1 MNHSPQ
7 RSWHV
12 SVASIVASFV
22 ALFFNA
28 TARAAGPDGPIPVRV
43 VQTDGQWK
51 LLRGDKPYF
60 IKGAG
65 GGGSKPLLTECGG
78 NSFRTW
84 GIGSETERELDEAQK
99 LGLTV
104 TVGIWL
110 GHKEQGFRYDDPQ
123 AVQKQFDDAKKAVL
137 KYKDHPALL
146 MWALGNEMEV
156 NDDSPEMW
164 KAIQELAKMVHEV
177 DPAHPTM
184 TVIAELGS
192 NKTQQIHQ
200 RCPDIDV
207 VGINSYGGGASLAE
221 RYRKAGGIKP
231 FVVTEFG
238 PPGTWEIKFN
248 AFGAAPELTSTEKA
262 KFYRAT
268 YEQSVLGAPGL
279 CLGSYA
285 FTWGHKIEATATWFG
300 LLLPDGSRLAAVD
313 TLQELWT
320 GKAPTQLCP
329 SINKLALTGPDEVSR
344 GATVTAAIVEI
355 GGLASK
361 ETQIEWALFHE
372 QSSYALD
379 GTGSKPTADYPD
391 AIATNGQPHVSVTMP
406 NSGGVY
412 RLYCYVHDGQKR
424 AAVGSLPIKVKGPA
438 SLAKAAVPKLP
449 LVVYADEQP
458 ATPFTPSGWMGNA
471 KSISMESDCTDNPHS
486 GKTCLRVGFDKRD
499 DWGSVVWQHPA
510 NDWGDLPG
518 GYDLTNAEKL
528 VFWARGKTGGEK
540 VKFGYGLL
548 GIEKKYHDSSKVEQE
563 YTLTKEWKEY
573 TIDLGEKELTRIKSG
588 FLWNLAGQGQPVE
601 FYLDDIEYR

>member
-1 MNHSPQ
+1 MNQSPL
-7 RSWHV
+7 RCWLPSMGL
-12 SVASIVASFV
+12 IVVTLAV
-22 ALFFNA
+22 WLIDA
-28 TARAAGPDGPIPVRV
+28 TASAADPLKPIAVRV
-43 VQTDGQWK
+43 VQTDDRWK
-51 LLRGDKPYF
+51 MLRGDKPYF
-60 IKGAG
+60 IQGAG
-65 GGGSKPLLTECGG
+65 GGGPKSLLAECGG

-84 GIGSETERELDEAQK
+84 GVGPETDRELDEALK

-110 GHKEQGFRYDDPQ
+110 GHKEHGFRYDDPP
-123 AVQKQFDDAKKAVL
+123 AVQKQFDDAKQAVL

-156 NDDSPEMW
+156 HDDSPEMW
-164 KAIQELAKMVHEV
+164 EAIQELAKMVHEV

-192 NKTQQIHQ
+192 DKTQQIHQ

-207 VGINSYGGGASLAE
+207 VGINTYGGGASVAE
-221 RYRKAGGIKP
+221 RYRKAGGTKP
-231 FVVTEFG
+231 FVITEYG
-238 PPGTWEIKFN
+238 PPGTWETKLN
-248 AFGAAPELTSTEKA
+248 SFGAAPEKTSTEKA
-262 KFYRAT
+262 QFYRAT
-268 YEQSVLGAPGL
+268 YEQSVLGAPDL

-320 GKAPTQLCP
+320 GKAPAQHCP
-329 SINKLALTGPDEVSR
+329 SINKLILTSPDEVSR
-344 GATVTAAIVEI
+344 GVIVTAEVE
-355 GGLASK
+355 LDREVSD

-379 GTGSKPTADYPD
+379 GTGSKPTSEYPD
-391 AIATNGQPHVSVTMP
+391 AIVINGQPQVSVTMP

-412 RLYCYVHDGQKR
+412 RLYCFVHDGQQR
-424 AAVGSLPIKVKGPA
+424 AAVGSLPIKVKGPVA
-438 SLAKAAVPKLP
+438 LAKAAVPKLP
-449 LVVYADEQP
+449 LVVYADNQS
-458 ATPFTPSGWMGNA
+458 TPPFAPSGWMGNA
-471 KSISMESDCTDNPHS
+471 RAISLEDDCTDNPHS
-486 GKTCLRVGFDKRD
+486 GQTCMRVRFNQEN

-510 NDWGDLPG
+510 NDWGDQPG

-528 VFWARGKTGGEK
+528 VFWARGKSGGER

-548 GIEKKYHDSSKVEQE
+548 GIEKKYHDSSKAEQE
-563 YTLTKEWKEY
+563 VTLTQEWKEY
-573 TIDLGEKELTRIKSG
+573 TIDLSEKELTRIKSG
-588 FLWNLAGQGQPVE
+588 FVWNLAGQGQAVE